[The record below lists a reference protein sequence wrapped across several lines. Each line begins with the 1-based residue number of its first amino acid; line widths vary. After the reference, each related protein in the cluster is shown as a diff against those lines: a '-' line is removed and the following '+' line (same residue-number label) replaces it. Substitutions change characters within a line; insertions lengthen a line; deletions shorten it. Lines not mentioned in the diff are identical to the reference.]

1 MNEKKY
7 LIPNEGEFYKANLHS
22 HTIMSD
28 GSATPEQV
36 KEVYKRMGYHVV
48 AFTDHEVLL
57 DQTHLSDEHFLALN
71 GVELGVNGRGTPDWA
86 NMETCHINLIAVE
99 PDNLKMVYWHRG
111 EYTYAHAV
119 EHVDEVEFYED
130 EQELERFYTGKCISE
145 IMKRGRECGF
155 FVVYNHPTGS
165 LENYS
170 HYTNYHHMHAMEI
183 YNGRCE
189 YNPRVYDDMLRAG
202 EMIYCVGGDDN
213 HNRPQL
219 TSGSGY
225 SWTMIKAK
233 KLEYRA
239 ITQALLDGHF
249 YASQGPEIHELWLD
263 GDQLHISCS
272 EAVRIDFITDN
283 RRSRHVYAPE
293 GENITAADYLVKPD
307 SRWVRVVVTDRHGKT
322 ASTNAYWLD

>member
-1 MNEKKY
+1 MKKY
-7 LIPNEGEFYKANLHS
+7 LIPKEGRFYKANLHS

-36 KEVYKRMGYHVV
+36 KEVYKNMGYDIV

-57 DQTHLSDEHFLALN
+57 DQTHLTDDTFLALN
-71 GVELGVNGRGTPDWA
+71 GVELGVNGAGTPDWA
-86 NMETCHINLIAVE
+86 NMETCHINLIAIK
-99 PDNLKMVYWHRG
+99 PDNLKMIYWKRG

-119 EHVDEVEFYED
+119 EHIDEVQYYEE
-130 EQELERFYTGKCISE
+130 EQDLERLYMGECISQ

-170 HYTNYHHMHAMEI
+170 HYTNYHYMHAMEM

-213 HNRPQL
+213 HNRPEL

-225 SWTMIKAK
+225 SWTMTKAEQ
-233 KLEYRA
+233 LEYCT

-249 YASQGPEIHELWLD
+249 YASQGPEIHELWVED
-263 GDQLHISCS
+263 GRLHIFCS
-272 EAVRIDFITDN
+272 EAVRIDFVTSN
-283 RRSRHVYAPE
+283 RRGKHVYAPE
-293 GENITAADYLVKPD
+293 RGYITEAEYEVKADTE
-307 SRWVRVVVTDRHGKT
+307 WVRVVVTDKQGKT
-322 ASTNAYWLD
+322 ASTNAYYL